1 MTTPSEQYYNNPN
14 KGDFGSNSQI
24 KNGASSNSKP
34 QVSANSIGDTQKSQ
48 LPSNQY
54 QSQPQFQPQPQQ
66 LQQQTHS
73 SKQSV
78 QLQQPVQQLPQQ
90 LPKQNQPQ
98 IPHSRESSHSPNKS
112 FASSSLDRPLYNPQ
126 TELQGG
132 KSEEDVL
139 NKLKLENAKL
149 RKELKSISD
158 DLTVLLEKKKTK
170 KVDKPTQYVKDI
182 VSNVGISEQG
192 LRSELENAY
201 KQLERLQ
208 KELSSLKGKYD
219 SEATYSKYQELEEN
233 LRTKEARVDQLQGQK
248 KILDKKV
255 RDHEKILDALINE
268 AESNSK
274 VNNLAEEARLLRER
288 IKEAERKK
296 ESNDKQAQNK
306 KDYITKVSAELNEL
320 KKEFSRVQQ
329 ITKFEPPQEKPVAQK
344 NTEKVII
351 TPKNGV
357 STAGRKSQG
366 LEFNEE
372 NYEKLKKEW
381 KILKKA
387 QELRSRMN
395 KYDVNTLHDDL
406 DNWKKMR
413 VDKEQKI
420 AEKVKEISIL
430 NSKLKDLGRIVRH
443 QAVAPLQSKELET
456 NTTKETSQD
465 AIRTSDLRTSLIK
478 REAYNASRVRNGSKL
493 KKDASSP
500 KKLQPN
506 HLLVEYANKNFQSK
520 GYRKD
525 EKGKPVS
532 EEEGVNFNDKDVV
545 GKQRVKIIA
554 LDVWH
559 DEQKINGIQAVY
571 ENDKGDVIEGGPHVV
586 NPDKSKIVTFETLE
600 EDHIKEI
607 SGFTDKNE
615 TTIQCLILRTF
626 RGETMKIG
634 QPHKDGKLFKFDI
647 NELEYPAV
655 IFGSIIEGQNGDGRL
670 ARLGVLIT
678 SETVEERL
686 ENNARKEEMRKKEE
700 EEKKEKEEAEKRE
713 KEATI
718 SSKDKS
724 LGDVKSQGSLKDGSK
739 GLDSKDEIHREGQ
752 AIFNGKNSEK
762 HLEGRHDG
770 EEEQEDQEEQGDQ
783 EDQAEVGGYEDADDG
798 EDGRTEQQWNENNR
812 QQKTDSSS
820 PVRS

>member
-1 MTTPSEQYYNNPN
+1 
-14 KGDFGSNSQI
+14 
-24 KNGASSNSKP
+24 
-34 QVSANSIGDTQKSQ
+34 
-48 LPSNQY
+48 
-54 QSQPQFQPQPQQ
+54 
-66 LQQQTHS
+66 
-73 SKQSV
+73 
-78 QLQQPVQQLPQQ
+78 
-90 LPKQNQPQ
+90 
-98 IPHSRESSHSPNKS
+98 
-112 FASSSLDRPLYNPQ
+112 
-126 TELQGG
+126 
-132 KSEEDVL
+132 
-139 NKLKLENAKL
+139 
-149 RKELKSISD
+149 
-158 DLTVLLEKKKTK
+158 
-170 KVDKPTQYVKDI
+170 
-182 VSNVGISEQG
+182 
-192 LRSELENAY
+192 
-201 KQLERLQ
+201 
-208 KELSSLKGKYD
+208 
-219 SEATYSKYQELEEN
+219 
-233 LRTKEARVDQLQGQK
+233 
-248 KILDKKV
+248 
-255 RDHEKILDALINE
+255 
-268 AESNSK
+268 
-274 VNNLAEEARLLRER
+274 LAEEARLLRER
-288 IKEAERKK
+288 IKEAARKK
-296 ESNDKQAQNK
+296 ENNDKQALNK
-306 KDYITKVSAELNEL
+306 KSYIAKVTAELQEL

-357 STAGRKSQG
+357 ATAGRKSQG

-395 KYDVNTLHDDL
+395 KYDVNNLHDDL
-406 DNWKKMR
+406 ANWEKMR
-413 VDKEQKI
+413 EDKKQKI
-420 AEKVKEISIL
+420 AEKIKEISIL
-430 NSKLKDLGRIVRH
+430 NSKMKDLGRIVRH
-443 QAVAPLQSKELET
+443 QAVLPLQSKELET

-478 REAYNASRVRNGSKL
+478 RDAYNASRVRNDSKL
-493 KKDASSP
+493 KKDPSSP

-506 HLLVEYANKNFQSK
+506 HLLVEYAIKNFQSK

-545 GKQRVKIIA
+545 GKQRVKMIA
-554 LDVWH
+554 LDIWH

-626 RGETMKIG
+626 RGETMKVG
-634 QPHKDGKLFKFDI
+634 QPTKDSKLFKFDI

-655 IFGSIIEGQNGDGRL
+655 IFGSIREGQNGDGRL

-678 SETVEERL
+678 SETMEERL
-686 ENNARKEEMRKKEE
+686 ENNARKEELKKKEE
-700 EEKKEKEEAEKRE
+700 EEKREKEEAEKRE
-713 KEATI
+713 KEAAT
-718 SSKDKS
+718 SSKNKS
-724 LGDVKSQGSLKDGSK
+724 LGDVKSQGSQGSLKDGSK
-739 GLDSKDEIHREGQ
+739 GLDSKDEVHREGQ

-762 HLEGRHDG
+762 HLEGRHD
-770 EEEQEDQEEQGDQ
+770 ERDDQEDQEDQGDQ

-820 PVRS
+820 PMRS